1 MQSLA
6 TSGRLAWLQQPHLE
20 LAAEASLGVDV
31 VDHVISL
38 ASTNVVLWV
47 AGAALG
53 EPLEGWEATD
63 AKLASLLLV
72 RISVDLGNQ
81 DTVTGIDKK
90 SGDGSGG
97 EALGARQGRGGGLL
111 LPALVHCANL
121 FVLWGKRLAV
131 ATPLFVSC
139 ARARLVCCERRCL
152 TFSVPW
158 HTRRAWHASAGTYRS
173 IEFYQSG
180 L

>member
-1 MQSLA
+1 M
-6 TSGRLAWLQQPHLE
+6 QQPYLE

-72 RISVDLGNQ
+72 RISVNLGNQ

-90 SGDGSGG
+90 SGGG
-97 EALGARQGRGGGLL
+97 EALEARQGRGGGLL

-131 ATPLFVSC
+131 ATPLFCVVRTC
-139 ARARLVCCERRCL
+139 QGVVL
-152 TFSVPW
+152 
-158 HTRRAWHASAGTYRS
+158 
-173 IEFYQSG
+173 
-180 L
+180 